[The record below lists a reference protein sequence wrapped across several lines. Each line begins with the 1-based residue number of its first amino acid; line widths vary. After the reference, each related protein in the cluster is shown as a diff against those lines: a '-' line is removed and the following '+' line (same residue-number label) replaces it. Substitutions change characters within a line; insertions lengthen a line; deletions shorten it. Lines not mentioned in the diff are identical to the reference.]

1 EWTFNNFK
9 EACAND
15 LSEEEV
21 EELRKQVDIA
31 KNSSLRPYEIAKYV
45 RAFDDIMEL
54 RKGEKKMK
62 IIQTIYTGFEWVS
75 GEDDVDRRVE
85 VVLYNEEGERLN
97 SVSIGEGEPEDMR
110 LFRDL
115 SDAYTIYHLGRDT
128 YEYGRKGIEIKFES
142 KTEEY

>member
-1 EWTFNNFK
+1 
-9 EACAND
+9 
-15 LSEEEV
+15 
-21 EELRKQVDIA
+21 
-31 KNSSLRPYEIAKYV
+31 
-45 RAFDDIMEL
+45 
-54 RKGEKKMK
+54 MK
-62 IIQTIYTGFEWVS
+62 IIQTIYTGFDLVS

-97 SVSIGEGEPEDMR
+97 SVSIGEGEPEDMK

-115 SDAYTIYHLGRDT
+115 SDAYTIYDLVRDT